1 MSRHNTDRVLLDPD
15 SDWQD
20 SVQAIAHETA
30 PRIPR
35 DRAPAPLGA
44 LLLAVVIVC
53 LCSATVLVACDPPAV
68 DCALK
73 ACT

>member
-1 MSRHNTDRVLLDPD
+1 MSRLDTDRVLLDPD
-15 SDWQD
+15 SELQD
-20 SVQAIAHETA
+20 SAQAIAHAVAEPTA
-30 PRIPR
+30 DDEPM
-35 DRAPAPLGA
+35 PLGA

-53 LCSATVLVACDPPAV
+53 LCAVTVLVACDPPAV